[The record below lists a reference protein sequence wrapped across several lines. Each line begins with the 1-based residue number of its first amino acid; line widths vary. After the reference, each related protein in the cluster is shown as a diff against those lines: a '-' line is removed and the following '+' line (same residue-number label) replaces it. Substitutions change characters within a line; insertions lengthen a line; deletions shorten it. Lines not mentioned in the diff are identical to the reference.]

1 MNSQTSICCIYEMYK
16 KNKWKKK
23 WKSINN
29 YFLITQDVDKPAD
42 NILIILNHQIMAL
55 NSQLNRNEIPH
66 WKLQ

>member
-1 MNSQTSICCIYEMYK
+1 MNSQTSICCIYEMH
-16 KNKWKKK
+16 KKK